1 MLWERPLSD
10 SAKWAVI
17 LGVSAGTGA
26 AVARAVAR
34 DPGLHVFGAHRGHH
48 AEPAACVAR
57 DVAAAGRKA
66 FMWVADAGTA
76 EGAHAGAEALL
87 AAAGPRSV
95 KLFVH
100 SIANASLGRLVSGGP
115 GAIGDTPAPPVLVP
129 RQFDKTLASMAHSFV
144 YWAQELVAM
153 DLLAPSARLVGLTNV
168 LDDSLLHN
176 CGLVAASKA
185 ALEAYVRHL
194 AFELGPRGH
203 RVNLLK
209 FPTVVT
215 PAVKKVYTPE
225 VLSHLEDAHRRMIPA
240 GRMCN
245 LEEVA
250 DFVAFLAGDRASWF
264 NGATIDFTGGM
275 TQSLLDLLLNQRAS

>member
-1 MLWERPLSD
+1 MSD
-10 SAKWAVI
+10 ATKWAVI
-17 LGVSAGTGA
+17 LGASAGTGA

-34 DPGLHVFGAHRGHH
+34 DPGLDVFGAHRGHH
-48 AEPAACVAR
+48 PDDAASVAR
-57 DVAAAGRKA
+57 DVAAAGRRVVT
-66 FMWVADAGTA
+66 WVADAGTA
-76 EGAHAGAEALL
+76 EGASAGAEALL

-100 SIANASLGRLVSGGP
+100 SIANASLGRLVTGEKQ
-115 GAIGDTPAPPVLVP
+115 LVP
-129 RQFDKTLASMAHSFV
+129 RQFEKTLSSMAHSFV
-144 YWAQELVAM
+144 YWAQELVGR

-185 ALEAYVRHL
+185 ALEMYVRHL

-215 PAVKKVYTPE
+215 PAVKKVYSPE

-240 GRMCN
+240 GRMCS

-250 DFVAFLAGDRASWF
+250 DFVAFLAGDRAEWF
-264 NGATIDFTGGM
+264 NGATIDFSGGM
-275 TQSLLDLLLNQRAS
+275 TQSLLDLVVNHPAS